1 MSEML
6 AAAKK
11 RSKKSSS
18 GSSATPP
25 EPASSSS
32 AKQTPDRELLESA
45 NQVLVLRNEKMKEQ
59 IVRTMIGNDDEEKV
73 FLGDWKNTMK
83 VPLST
88 LPLPYPSSLITLPQ
102 VPLAILQWRISITV
116 HSCHFL
122 PTIINLSHTTL
133 PYQSLP
139 TIHS

>member
-59 IVRTMIGNDDEEKV
+59 IVRTMIDNDDEEKV

-83 VPLST
+83 VLLST
-88 LPLPYPSSLITLPQ
+88 SSFDYHTLLSLITLPQ
-102 VPLAILQWRISITV
+102 ASL
-116 HSCHFL
+116 
-122 PTIINLSHTTL
+122 TII
-133 PYQSLP
+133 QW
-139 TIHS
+139 